1 MPKGGMGNLLKQA
14 QKMQKDMEK
23 AQEEL
28 ASIEVEGSAGGG
40 MVNVRANAKMQILSI
55 KIEPAVLEDDVD
67 MVEDLVL
74 AAVNQALGN
83 AQDAASARM
92 SQVTG
97 GMMGGMGGLNIPG
110 LG

>member
-1 MPKGGMGNLLKQA
+1 MMPKGGMGNLLKQA
-14 QKMQKDMEK
+14 QKMQKEMEK

-28 ASIEVEGSAGGG
+28 AQIEVEGSAGGG
-40 MVNVRANAKMQILSI
+40 MVTVRANAKMQILSI
-55 KIEPAVLEDDVD
+55 KIEPDVLEDDVE
-67 MVEDLVL
+67 MLEDLVL

-83 AQDAASARM
+83 AQDAAGSRM

-97 GMMGGMGGLNIPG
+97 GLGGLNLPG